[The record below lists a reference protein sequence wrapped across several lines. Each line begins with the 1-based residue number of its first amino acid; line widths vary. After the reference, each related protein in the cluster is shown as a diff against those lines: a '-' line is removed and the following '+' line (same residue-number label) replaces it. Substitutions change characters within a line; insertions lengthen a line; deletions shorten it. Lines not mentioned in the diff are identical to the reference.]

1 MESKNSSLA
10 IFREPFVAGMDE
22 NLSPIM
28 QRLWK
33 LEGGAIYF
41 CRSGWAHV
49 TIDLKDYE
57 IVENT
62 QIVLLP
68 GTIIR
73 VNGSSSDFTASF
85 FGFPKE
91 MFREACLR
99 FEPIFFRFIKEKPC
113 YVLPEE
119 NTGAQ
124 NYGADAKAMQY
135 VNRLAD
141 YLYVEA
147 RFADHQAGN
156 TEEGKLRETVIQNVM
171 KNF

>member
-62 QIVLLP
+62 QIMLLP

-73 VNGSSSDFTASF
+73 VNGSSSDFTACFVKPACVSSRSSS
-85 FGFPKE
+85 GLSKKSRVTY
-91 MFREACLR
+91 FRKK
-99 FEPIFFRFIKEKPC
+99 I
-113 YVLPEE
+113 PELSM
-119 NTGAQ
+119 G
-124 NYGADAKAMQY
+124 
-135 VNRLAD
+135 
-141 YLYVEA
+141 
-147 RFADHQAGN
+147 
-156 TEEGKLRETVIQNVM
+156 
-171 KNF
+171 